1 MIFLSDWAFSDAT
14 QNTYNLSF
22 TKPNHPNRAAWSD
35 SSDRDI
41 HVVNVS
47 LCLPTVRVM
56 TGLHTYMI
64 TVYVFMV
71 TSDVCLWCKQ
81 IFPYKNIMIVR
92 LDLYLLWNHNRK
104 NYISTSPGVW
114 TVQIFEQQCRKI
126 SKRFS
131 AGSQLNK
138 TIRYTTYLNCIFYPS
153 LLHKTNRRQFISIL
167 TTTNISCS

>member
-41 HVVNVS
+41 NVVNVS

-81 IFPYKNIMIVR
+81 NSPYKNIMIVR
-92 LDLYLLWNHNRK
+92 LDLYLLWNHDRK
-104 NYISTSPGVW
+104 KSYFNLPRCVNSSNLW
-114 TVQIFEQQCRKI
+114 ATVQKDFKEI
-126 SKRFS
+126 
-131 AGSQLNK
+131 
-138 TIRYTTYLNCIFYPS
+138 
-153 LLHKTNRRQFISIL
+153 
-167 TTTNISCS
+167 